1 MLERSYVP
9 MLGATINNISID
21 PAMQQHQQVANPQSA
36 TQHFNFSPGSYA
48 TFTAQ
53 HNSGNLHNSGN
64 GAPHQ
69 STYQPPIEDD
79 LETGEEAYY
88 TTMGDFGNFFDTPG
102 GEGDS
107 SSRVFAEKSA
117 MGVNGSQ
124 NTFSY
129 LGMPPQQP
137 HEPAHDTTQPLSYQ
151 GQPSALMPGSPYPP
165 PHYSSTRQQSSMS
178 MVNGPLIPQ
187 SHEQQPMHYNIA
199 HAPNV
204 STQHDA
210 SSYAACPRAFEHVP
224 ANGTSDRS
232 GGNTQGN
239 QESMPQ
245 TQPKPPGTKKR
256 RISKVSGG
264 RAASS
269 SGTPKKKRA
278 TATKRKPL
286 DYVPTNFGQ
295 GVYTGMS
302 AEAAEERLEKMVW
315 LNLDG
320 PDDVEDVAAHREAWI
335 RSIMSSFDRP
345 YSATPVVEDFG
356 DLLHRFKP
364 WQDDQYSSAM
374 KVIKEDK
381 IGNLVEAVA
390 TSIYSKIISS
400 HTLQILN
407 HGGDTFHCDPTL
419 KCSKRLSGCI
429 EAIEKLAII
438 RQDVIKNLRIA
449 ELISNPAWI
458 MRRSRRKR

>member
-1 MLERSYVP
+1 MITVASPVSQSLSRKVSSLMFSECRPRLYKSRVAARLESCVHHPTTLASTVSKKPFVPYRAIAINCNNPPECYLHAATLPSMSAPGPKPAGASWPGDLPRPATNLPNMNAPSPNPPGASGAGDRPRPATYPPNMRGNQPGAHNMPSGAQFQDTYMLERSYVP

-239 QESMPQ
+239 QERGS
-245 TQPKPPGTKKR
+245 
-256 RISKVSGG
+256 V
-264 RAASS
+264 
-269 SGTPKKKRA
+269 
-278 TATKRKPL
+278 
-286 DYVPTNFGQ
+286 
-295 GVYTGMS
+295 
-302 AEAAEERLEKMVW
+302 EE
-315 LNLDG
+315 
-320 PDDVEDVAAHREAWI
+320 P
-335 RSIMSSFDRP
+335 
-345 YSATPVVEDFG
+345 
-356 DLLHRFKP
+356 
-364 WQDDQYSSAM
+364 
-374 KVIKEDK
+374 
-381 IGNLVEAVA
+381 
-390 TSIYSKIISS
+390 
-400 HTLQILN
+400 
-407 HGGDTFHCDPTL
+407 
-419 KCSKRLSGCI
+419 
-429 EAIEKLAII
+429 
-438 RQDVIKNLRIA
+438 
-449 ELISNPAWI
+449 
-458 MRRSRRKR
+458 